1 MASDLSR
8 WMGALSDLEQAHKE
22 SLHPPIFKKLFAGST
37 VEQEAANVWAAKR
50 KATAQRDELRQ
61 WVQLTLGQKA
71 WNDLVAEEGR
81 IRKRRQ
87 ETLYRQRER
96 RRKFV
101 EIVAWTIMIGAG
113 VAGCE
118 VALAMHHALARDGA
132 VPKVALVEATGSLSG
147 FAPRAEARMRAA
159 LAEAG
164 VDLRLSSSVA
174 RIEADRVLPAAGEA
188 LPSRFTVGA
197 TGAVAHGWLSETG
210 LPVTDDGFVLTG
222 ADCRVSGQADL
233 FAVGD
238 CAHFSPRPL
247 VKAGVYAVRVA
258 PVL

>member
-22 SLHPPIFKKLFAGST
+22 SLQPPIFKKLFAGSS

-113 VAGCE
+113 
-118 VALAMHHALARDGA
+118 L
-132 VPKVALVEATGSLSG
+132 
-147 FAPRAEARMRAA
+147 AA
-159 LAEAG
+159 LTA
-164 VDLRLSSSVA
+164 
-174 RIEADRVLPAAGEA
+174 
-188 LPSRFTVGA
+188 
-197 TGAVAHGWLSETG
+197 
-210 LPVTDDGFVLTG
+210 FVLLLKSHAARAGDPEYVT
-222 ADCRVSGQADL
+222 CRL
-233 FAVGD
+233 VGCD
-238 CAHFSPRPL
+238 VIGEERICIYRGPNFTQDVLHLRRGEWYPTEFQCKYKPNVERPPTVREVL
-247 VKAGVYAVRVA
+247 KAIKEKMS
-258 PVL
+258 

>member
-113 VAGCE
+113 VAVLTAFVLLLKSHSARAGDPEYVTCRLVGCE
-118 VALAMHHALARDGA
+118 VIDKERICIYRGPNFTQDVLHLRRGEWY
-132 VPKVALVEATGSLSG
+132 PTEFQCKYKPNVERPPTVREVL
-147 FAPRAEARMRAA
+147 EAIK
-159 LAEAG
+159 
-164 VDLRLSSSVA
+164 RL
-174 RIEADRVLPAAGEA
+174 P
-188 LPSRFTVGA
+188 
-197 TGAVAHGWLSETG
+197 
-210 LPVTDDGFVLTG
+210 
-222 ADCRVSGQADL
+222 Q
-233 FAVGD
+233 AVGCCED
-238 CAHFSPRPL
+238 RHRGLWA
-247 VKAGVYAVRVA
+247 
-258 PVL
+258 